1 MQLIG
6 LYVLVFLAFLL
17 FLGIVMARLYRRA
30 TREISLVRTGAGG
43 KKIIMDGGT
52 LVVPLLHEISPVNM
66 KTLRL
71 EVKRDAEAALI
82 TKDRMRVDVGVEFY
96 VSVSPTEEGIARA
109 AQTLGDRTFDVEQL
123 REMIEGK
130 LIDGLRAVA
139 AQMSMDQLHENRSD
153 FVQEVQNTVS
163 EDLTKNGLS
172 LESVSLTA
180 LDQTPF
186 EALDENNAFNAVGMR
201 RLAEVISNSKKERA
215 QIDAEAEVAVR
226 RAAMEAE
233 REKFTIEQDEE
244 RARIAQVQEIETM
257 KAAQEAEVA
266 ARREDSQRETE
277 RARIAREESIRAA
290 EIERER
296 KLREAEIAKERQL
309 EEAEIAKDRQLREA
323 EIAKER
329 QLQEAEISK
338 ERELEVAN
346 QERQIIVAQ
355 KSEEESRARA
365 SADIARAEAT
375 KAMEA
380 VSTVKEVAEA
390 ERAKQIALI
399 EASREAEREA
409 TRVRLSAQAEKD
421 AAQDRA
427 EARREEAQADADAIT
442 IRAEAKKKDMLAEA
456 EGRRAITDAENAL
469 SADLISM
476 KVDLARLEAMP
487 QILAEA
493 VKPAEK
499 IDSIRIHQV
508 SGLNGAAGGGSSS
521 GGGDKA
527 PINQA
532 LDSIMGM
539 AVQMPALKK
548 LGDELGLSMDG
559 SIASLTEDTPPKIN
573 GASEPQIEDKSQD

>member
-1 MQLIG
+1 
-6 LYVLVFLAFLL
+6 
-17 FLGIVMARLYRRA
+17 
-30 TREISLVRTGAGG
+30 
-43 KKIIMDGGT
+43 
-52 LVVPLLHEISPVNM
+52 M

-71 EVKRDAEAALI
+71 EVKRDGDGALI

-96 VSVSPTEEGIARA
+96 VSVQPTDEGVARA
-109 AQTLGDRTFDVEQL
+109 AQTLGDRTFDIEQL

-130 LIDGLRAVA
+130 LIDSLRAVA
-139 AQMSMDQLHENRSD
+139 AQMSMDQLHENRAD

-163 EDLTKNGLS
+163 EDLLKNGLS

-201 RLAEVISNSKKERA
+201 KLAEVIATSKKERA
-215 QIDAEAEVAVR
+215 QIDADADVSVR

-233 REKFTIEQDEE
+233 KQKLIIQRDEE
-244 RARIAQVQEIETM
+244 EAKIAQIQQIETM
-257 KAAQEAEVA
+257 KVAQEAEIA
-266 ARREDSQRETE
+266 ARTEDSVRETE
-277 RARIAREESIRAA
+277 RSRIAREEAIRAA

-296 KLREAEIAKERQL
+296 KIRDAEIAKER
-309 EEAEIAKDRQLREA
+309 AV
-323 EIAKER
+323 
-329 QLQEAEISK
+329 QEAEINK

-346 QERQIIVAQ
+346 QERQIIIAQ

-365 SADIARAEAT
+365 SADLARAEAT
-375 KAMEA
+375 KALEA
-380 VSTVKEVAEA
+380 VTTAKDVAEA
-390 ERAKQIALI
+390 ERLKQIALI

-409 TRVRLSAQAEKD
+409 TKIRLAAQAEKE
-421 AAQDRA
+421 AASDRA
-427 EARREEAQADADAIT
+427 EARREEAQAEADALT

-456 EGRRAITDAENAL
+456 EGKRAITDAENAL
-469 SADLISM
+469 SAELIAM

-487 QILAEA
+487 KVLAEA

-508 SGLNGAAGGGSSS
+508 GGLQNGTAGGNGEN
-521 GGGDKA
+521 GGKA

-539 AVQMPALKK
+539 AVQLPALKK
-548 LGDELGLSMDG
+548 LGDDLGMSMDG
-559 SIASLTEDTPPKIN
+559 TVSGLMGEDEGPASDEANGSDADEGTDT
-573 GASEPQIEDKSQD
+573 AQA

>member
-1 MQLIG
+1 MGLELIG
-6 LYVLVFLAFLL
+6 IYVGVFLAFLIFIGL
-17 FLGIVMARLYRRA
+17 VLARLYRRA

-43 KKIIMDGGT
+43 KKVIMDGGT
-52 LVVPLLHEISPVNM
+52 LVVPLLHEVSPVNM

-71 EVKRDAEAALI
+71 EVQRNGEAALI

-109 AQTLGDRTFDVEQL
+109 AQTLGDRTFEVGQL

-130 LIDGLRAVA
+130 LIDGLRSVA
-139 AQMSMDQLHENRSD
+139 AQMTMDQLHENRSD

-201 RLAEVISNSKKERA
+201 RLAEVIATSKKERA
-215 QIDAEAEVAVR
+215 QIDAEAEVEVR

-233 REKFTIEQDEE
+233 RQKLGIQEEEE
-244 RARIAQVQEIETM
+244 RAHIAQVQEVETM
-257 KAAQEAEVA
+257 KAAQESAIA
-266 ARREDSQRETE
+266 LKREDSMREAE
-277 RARIAREESIRAA
+277 RARIAREEQVRAA
-290 EIERER
+290 EIARER
-296 KLREAEIAKERQL
+296 NIREAEIAKER
-309 EEAEIAKDRQLREA
+309 
-323 EIAKER
+323 
-329 QLQEAEISK
+329 
-338 ERELEVAN
+338 ELEVAD
-346 QERQIIVAQ
+346 QERQVIIAQ

-365 SADIARAEAT
+365 SADLARAEAT

-380 VSTVKEVAEA
+380 VVTAKDVAEA
-390 ERAKQIALI
+390 ERLKQIALI
-399 EASREAEREA
+399 EAAREAEREA
-409 TRVRLSAQAEKD
+409 TKIRLAAAAEKD

-427 EARREEAQADADAIT
+427 EARREEAQAEADALT
-442 IRAEAKKKDMLAEA
+442 IRAAAKKTDMLAEA
-456 EGRRAITDAENAL
+456 EGKRAITDAENAL
-469 SADLISM
+469 SAEIIGM

-487 QILAEA
+487 KVLAEA

-499 IDSIRIHQV
+499 IDSIRIHQL
-508 SGLNGAAGGGSSS
+508 SGLNGAGSGGGG

-559 SIASLTEDTPPKIN
+559 SVAGLLGDTESDDTISDDASTPVTSAPETEDAN
-573 GASEPQIEDKSQD
+573 